1 MAGSKTG
8 LFLLGAGALA
18 FLATRKK
25 SSSPVIEEAEEVEP
39 DPEDAG
45 RRYGST
51 ARALDWDED
60 DGLEGLIAILDEC
73 EHPEKLAS
81 LGRMYQVRR
90 GDTPFDVAQEALF
103 GTRGPVEDEGARRA
117 IIELSIRIDCAPW
130 NQTSY
135 ASSPPELEQG
145 HAAVEEN
152 WSPYGV
158 SFRPLYE
165 NNRARMLGGEAPT
178 ARRGHHRAYIW
189 IPMINLDRFDDEGI
203 ITIEGMNYE
212 DSEAGRGHSMID
224 PPREILELG
233 FETIAANNVGS
244 AFPEGDFR
252 RSLEKNE

>member
-1 MAGSKTG
+1 M
-8 LFLLGAGALA
+8 LGAGALA
-18 FLATRKK
+18 FMATRKK
-25 SSSPVIEEAEEVEP
+25 SRPDAGTVEP
-39 DPEDAG
+39 PAPADAGG

-51 ARALDWDED
+51 AARVLDWDEEGD
-60 DGLEGLIAILDEC
+60 LEGLIGILDEC

-103 GTRGPVEDEGARRA
+103 GTRGPVDDEIARRA

-145 HAAVEEN
+145 HAAVEED
-152 WSPYGV
+152 WSPYAV
-158 SFRPLYE
+158 SFRPLYQ
-165 NNRARMLGGEAPT
+165 NNRARMLGGEPPT
-178 ARRGHHRAYIW
+178 ANRGHHRAYIW

-203 ITIEGMNYE
+203 VTIEGMNYE

-224 PPREILELG
+224 PPREILDLG
-233 FETIAANNVGS
+233 FETIAANHVGS

-252 RSLEKNE
+252 RSLEKAR